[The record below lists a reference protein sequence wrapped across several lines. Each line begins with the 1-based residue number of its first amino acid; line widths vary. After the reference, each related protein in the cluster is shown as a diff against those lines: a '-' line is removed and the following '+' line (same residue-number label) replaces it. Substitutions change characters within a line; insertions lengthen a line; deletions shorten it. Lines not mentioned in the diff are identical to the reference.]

1 MGNNVHIVPDQE
13 YLRRL
18 KVFIDVFYAIIFFE
32 MLKYLPPPENM
43 EWTKLPYG
51 LLSLLIDHRIELLR
65 IFIGAGLA
73 LIMWNQN
80 NNLFKSLVKTNGFHA
95 MLSLLQ
101 IVFVSLFIYFA
112 IADPALVGGPS
123 SPALQ
128 SASLAI
134 AGFIGIWAWLY
145 AKKHRFVDENLTEDD
160 LHKVTKQNL
169 KEPLTATLNI
179 SLSFIGPMVWTIGW
193 FIFPILVIWA
203 LKLFWKKKLS
213 LPALVRK

>member
-1 MGNNVHIVPDQE
+1 MGNNVHIVPNQE

-18 KVFIDVFYAIIFFE
+18 KVFIDVFYAIVFFE

-112 IADPALVGGPS
+112 ISDPALVGGPS

-134 AGFIGIWAWLY
+134 AGFIGVWAWLY

-160 LHKVTKQNL
+160 LGKVTKQNL
-169 KEPLTATLNI
+169 REPLTASLTI
-179 SLSFIGPMVWTIGW
+179 PLSFIGPMVWTIGW
-193 FIFPILVIWA
+193 FTLPILVIWV
-203 LKLFWKKKLS
+203 LKLFWKKK
-213 LPALVRK
+213 

>member
-1 MGNNVHIVPDQE
+1 MGNNVHIVPNQE
-13 YLRRL
+13 HLRRL
-18 KVFIDVFYAIIFFE
+18 KVFIDVFYAIVFYR
-32 MLKYLPPPENM
+32 MLEYLPPAENM

-95 MLSLLQ
+95 TLSLLQ

-112 IADPALVGGPS
+112 ISDPALVGGPS

-145 AKKHRFVDENLTEDD
+145 AKKHQFVDENLTEDD
-160 LHKVTKQNL
+160 LGKVTKQNL
-169 KEPLTATLNI
+169 REPLTATLTI
-179 SLSFIGPMVWTIGW
+179 PLSFIGPMFWTIGW
-193 FIFPILVIWA
+193 FSLPILVIWA
-203 LKLFWKKKLS
+203 LKLFWKKK
-213 LPALVRK
+213 